1 MEQNNINIEIYNIEN
16 SIDDKYEELL
26 LQLDKYDKYNS
37 IIQNYEDI
45 IYNTKINDKIN
56 ENNILIDN
64 FKKNKQLYLQSIEKI
79 NNIKL
84 YIDNLTYNQEI
95 YYNIECIKNN
105 ISKYNKLLIQ
115 INNEYINNKNKHDD
129 LILLKK
135 NYNKIIIQ
143 IKQSEYDK
151 YLYESIIKAV
161 SINNSH
167 GIPRIIIN
175 NKLQLI
181 ENSVNNILNKFI
193 NKKIYITKEIEDIK
207 IVIIDDNH
215 NIPFGG
221 GMESFIIML
230 ACKIALTQTFNISH
244 TSILFIDE
252 GVSVFD
258 RDHISN
264 FNVLSE
270 FMKTFYNH
278 IILITHIDSFFD
290 YTVDNIKII
299 QKNDDSYVCY

>member
-1 MEQNNINIEIYNIEN
+1 MEQNNINIEIYNLEN
-16 SIDDKYEELL
+16 SIDNNYEELL
-26 LQLDKYDKYNS
+26 LQLEKYDKYNS

-45 IYNTKINDKIN
+45 IYNTKINEKIN

-64 FKKNKQLYLQSIEKI
+64 FKKNKQIYLQTIEKI
-79 NNIKL
+79 NSIKL
-84 YIDNLTYNQEI
+84 YIDNFTYNQEI
-95 YYNIECIKNN
+95 YNNIESIKSN

-115 INNEYINNKNKHDD
+115 INNEHINNRNKQDD

-151 YLYESIIKAV
+151 HLYESIIKAV

-181 ENSVNNILNKFI
+181 ENSVNNILHKFI
-193 NKKIYITKEIEDIK
+193 NKKIFITKEIEDIK
-207 IVIIDDNH
+207 IVIINDKH
-215 NIPFGG
+215 TLPFGG

-258 RDHISN
+258 REHISN

-299 QKNDDSYVCY
+299 QKQDDSYVCY

>member
-1 MEQNNINIEIYNIEN
+1 MEQNNINIEIYNLEN
-16 SIDDKYEELL
+16 SIDNNYEELL

-56 ENNILIDN
+56 GNNILIDN
-64 FKKNKQLYLQSIEKI
+64 FKKNKQLYLQTSEKI
-79 NNIKL
+79 NSIKL
-84 YIDNLTYNQEI
+84 YIDNFTYNQKI
-95 YYNIECIKNN
+95 YHNINSIKSN

-115 INNEYINNKNKHDD
+115 INNEYINNKNDHDD

-181 ENSVNNILNKFI
+181 ENSVNNILHLLTFKSP
-193 NKKIYITKEIEDIK
+193 EII
-207 IVIIDDNH
+207 
-215 NIPFGG
+215 
-221 GMESFIIML
+221 
-230 ACKIALTQTFNISH
+230 
-244 TSILFIDE
+244 
-252 GVSVFD
+252 
-258 RDHISN
+258 
-264 FNVLSE
+264 
-270 FMKTFYNH
+270 
-278 IILITHIDSFFD
+278 
-290 YTVDNIKII
+290 
-299 QKNDDSYVCY
+299 